1 MCVYAHVCDAHAII
15 DLTATSGAVGA
26 VQHVSEAMPSYL
38 WTVFSYIPKQRENA
52 SHSIIIEHTGY
63 EMSAEHLF
71 CRHFRCLL
79 AV

>member
-26 VQHVSEAMPSYL
+26 VQHVSETMPSYL

-52 SHSIIIEHTGY
+52 
-63 EMSAEHLF
+63 
-71 CRHFRCLL
+71 LL
-79 AV
+79 LNIQVMKCQQNTCFAGISGAY